1 MTISARPPKRHSIE
15 RLWCDHLSIARW
27 PLWAALVPASALYA
41 GMMAVRARWWRKMA
55 HDPGVATISVGNLT
69 VGGNGK
75 TPFTIFLANRL
86 AHAGYRVGIISRG
99 YGGSAD
105 GAHAALVS
113 DGGRIL
119 LSEAKAGD
127 EPVMIARSFPGPVV
141 VARRRADGIALLS
154 RLSPVDIVILDD
166 GFQHIRLR
174 RDLDLLLVN
183 ETSRFGNGWVLPAGP
198 MREQLHAL
206 RRADVIVMTRPGN
219 DRMAGRSVSD
229 DGLLCDKPIMRAALT
244 ASKLVHVQNGDWC
257 EAPVS
262 IAGKQIAIVSGL
274 ANPTGFHETAR
285 ALGAQICAT
294 LDYPDHYNYTISDW
308 HHIQDAAQD
317 AQVLL
322 TTEKDLVKLEKFCSR
337 TIPLYALRL
346 EVVMAG
352 DDETRLLAMV
362 AEIAAR
368 RGVVPAQPSAYSF
381 REDTFD
387 GH

>member
-1 MTISARPPKRHSIE
+1 MTVSTRPPKRPSIE
-15 RLWCDHLSIARW
+15 QLWRNHLSIAQW
-27 PLWAALVPASALYA
+27 PLWAALVPAAALYA
-41 GMMAVRARWWRKMA
+41 LVMAVRARWWRKMA
-55 HDPGVATISVGNLT
+55 HDPGVTTISVGNLT

-75 TPFTIFLANRL
+75 TPFTIFLAKRL
-86 AHAGYRVGIISRG
+86 SQAGYRVGIVSRG
-99 YGGSAD
+99 YGGFAD
-105 GAHAALVS
+105 GARAAMVS

-127 EPVMIARSFPGPVV
+127 EPVMIARSFAGPVV

-154 RLSPVDIVILDD
+154 RRSPVDIVILDD

-206 RRADVIVMTRPGN
+206 SRADVVVMTRSGN
-219 DRMAGRSVSD
+219 DFSADRSVSD
-229 DGLLCDKPIMRAALT
+229 GELLCDKPIMRAALA
-244 ASKLVHVQNGDWC
+244 ASRLVHVQNGDWC

-262 IAGKQIAIVSGL
+262 IAGKQVAIVSGL
-274 ANPTGFHETAR
+274 ANPTGFHETVR

-294 LDYPDHYNYTISDW
+294 LDYPDHYEYTISDW
-308 HHIQDAAQD
+308 QHIQDAARD

-352 DDETRLLAMV
+352 DDETRLLAMI
-362 AEIAAR
+362 AESAAR
-368 RGVVPAQPSAYSF
+368 RGIVRAQPSAF
-381 REDTFD
+381 IQG
-387 GH
+387 GHL